1 MGLRGDAVCDR
12 TFGTC
17 DTNKRLLA
25 FRVVCSPDGV
35 TTTTTTTIDGVG
47 VACDD
52 AAMRAMRAFFFS
64 TMLCIYFS
72 DTVCVCVCVD
82 VDVDVCFSTMCSS
95 MCPVAALY
103 DARAV

>member
-1 MGLRGDAVCDR
+1 MDDLFVMGLRGDAVCDR

-35 TTTTTTTIDGVG
+35 TTTTTTTTTGSR
-47 VACDD
+47 AT
-52 AAMRAMRAFFFS
+52 MRRCGRCGRFFS
-64 TMLCIYFS
+64 LLCYVFRVFL
-72 DTVCVCVCVD
+72 TRCVCVCR
-82 VDVDVCFSTMCSS
+82 CRCSS

>member
-35 TTTTTTTIDGVG
+35 TTTTTTTTTGSR
-47 VACDD
+47 AT
-52 AAMRAMRAFFFS
+52 MRRCGRCGRCFS
-64 TMLCIYFS
+64 LLCYVFIFL
-72 DTVCVCVCVD
+72 TRCVCVCRVD
-82 VDVDVCFSTMCSS
+82 VDVDVAWVS
-95 MCPVAALY
+95 ALY